1 MDLNKKASVIIVT
14 YNHREYI
21 ENCVKS
27 VLSNNPLE
35 IIVVD
40 NGSTDGTLE
49 ILENMSEVRVVT
61 GHGNVGYGAGNNIG
75 VRVARGEYVVILNP
89 DTIVEEDWLEEL
101 LRPLEFQRKLVTTPK
116 FFLFDGSKIN
126 GAGLIVHFTGLS
138 FLRGLNADKDKFSKK
153 ELVNGIAG
161 ECFAMRRDDYLKLN
175 FDENLLAYNED
186 GEFSWRLKANG
197 FKILYVP
204 ESRFYHDY
212 TLTVPP
218 EKIYHLEKAR
228 YLILKKYFNFKQ
240 ILIILP
246 SLLLAEILTLG
257 YSILQGPLGIKFKL
271 RAFFEVLKSKVEK
284 TDVKN
289 SFILNLDHVIPE
301 DQLTYTIF
309 DEYFKKFAN
318 IFFYLNFRILKFLD
332 RGIFQ

>member
-1 MDLNKKASVIIVT
+1 MDLTKKASVIIVT
-14 YNHREYI
+14 YNHSEYI

-49 ILENMSEVRVVT
+49 ILETMSEVRVVS

-75 VRVARGEYVVILNP
+75 VTVARGEYVVILNP
-89 DTIVEEDWLEEL
+89 DTLVEENWLEEL
-101 LRPLEFQRKLVTTPK
+101 LKPLESHEKLVTTPK
-116 FFLFDGSKIN
+116 FLLFDGSKIN

-138 FLRGLNADKDKFSKK
+138 FLRGLNADKDEFSKK
-153 ELVNGIAG
+153 EFVNGIAG
-161 ECFAMRRDDYLKLN
+161 ECFAMRRDDYLKLK

-186 GEFSWRLKANG
+186 GEFSWRLKVND
-197 FKILYVP
+197 FRILYVP

-228 YLILKKYFNFKQ
+228 YLILRKYFSLKQ
-240 ILIILP
+240 IFIIIPSLII
-246 SLLLAEILTLG
+246 AEILTWG
-257 YSILQGPLGIKFKL
+257 YAILKGSSGVKFKF
-271 RAFFEVLKSKVEK
+271 RAFLDSLKNEVDPVEC
-284 TDVKN
+284 N
-289 SFILNLDHVIPE
+289 IRNLLENLDFQIPD
-301 DQLTYTIF
+301 DQLTYSTLDKFI
-309 DEYFKKFAN
+309 KRFAN
-318 IFFYLNFRILKFLD
+318 MVFLINYKLIVS
-332 RGIFQ
+332 R